1 MADDNSL
8 SGRVQRYAKVGTTI
22 GGFAARTVGGQLFG
36 LPLDRAEHA
45 AELQQA
51 LGGLK
56 GPVMK
61 VAQIL
66 ATVPDVLPEEYIV
79 ELAKLQTN
87 APAMG
92 WAFVKRRMAGELGPN
107 WQSKFKSFEQQAAAA
122 APQHQHVA
130 LVALNRQGQRPA
142 DLRRRLGALHRGR
155 VDHHRNR
162 RRPALE
168 HLQHIADRRAA
179 GGFPRPPRAPP
190 PRADIWE
197 DSASLGAP
205 PTLAEDGDSGIC

>member
-92 WAFVKRRMAGELGPN
+92 WAFVKRRMDGELGPN
-107 WQSKFKSFEQQAAAA
+107 WQSKFKSFEW
-122 APQHQHVA
+122 
-130 LVALNRQGQRPA
+130 
-142 DLRRRLGALHRGR
+142 
-155 VDHHRNR
+155 
-162 RRPALE
+162 
-168 HLQHIADRRAA
+168 HL
-179 GGFPRPPRAPP
+179 
-190 PRADIWE
+190 WV
-197 DSASLGAP
+197 
-205 PTLAEDGDSGIC
+205 SGSS

>member
-22 GGFAARTVGGQLFG
+22 GSFAARTVGGQLFG
-36 LPLDRAEHA
+36 LPLDRAKHA

-107 WQSKFKSFEQQAAAA
+107 WQSKFKSFDQQAAAA
-122 APQHQHVA
+122 AS
-130 LVALNRQGQRPA
+130 LGQVHKA
-142 DLRRRLGALHRGR
+142 QDLRGRRLACKIQCPDMGS
-155 VDHHRNR
+155 VV
-162 RRPALE
+162 
-168 HLQHIADRRAA
+168 
-179 GGFPRPPRAPP
+179 
-190 PRADIWE
+190 
-197 DSASLGAP
+197 
-205 PTLAEDGDSGIC
+205 

>member
-8 SGRVQRYAKVGTTI
+8 SGRVHRYAKVGTTI
-22 GGFAARTVGGQLFG
+22 GGFAARTVGGRLFG

-51 LGGLK
+51 LGWLK

-92 WAFVKRRMAGELGPN
+92 WAFVKRRMAGELGQN

-122 APQHQHVA
+122 ARKAAFVA
-130 LVALNRQGQRPA
+130 ALPA
-142 DLRRRLGALHRGR
+142 RHI
-155 VDHHRNR
+155 V
-162 RRPALE
+162 PAVPKFL
-168 HLQHIADRRAA
+168 LN
-179 GGFPRPPRAPP
+179 
-190 PRADIWE
+190 
-197 DSASLGAP
+197 S
-205 PTLAEDGDSGIC
+205 